1 MEKMTFR
8 ETMIL
13 SEARKPDLV
22 YKEKVVKNKVDRVIV
37 ELEGSQSGAMTRLA
51 SRYDRL
57 EKAIKKMGEKR
68 DELNA
73 KIKEQVEELFAPED
87 VVLTRVVETV
97 SFTMTLSKLVKSE
110 EQEPKKVVKYD
121 KIAEELA
128 KLIPDELQAQVDA
141 IVAKYTEISIAAEK
155 SPALRVKSKVDE
167 SLNEGVFDL
176 FKSIGSKIAKWL
188 KDTAKWAVSYDKK
201 LDALKKKAS
210 SPITEAKA
218 KTPID
223 DSPLG
228 QLKQLPQPIGIN
240 GGSYTYWVDVTKTP
254 LKFVASDGSVL
265 TKAKTLEDIAK
276 WMDRWAEKIWLNFL
290 KGNED
295 LEGLKA
301 EGIVRTKKGRM
312 DQAEHE
318 AHMRG

>member
-141 IVAKYTEISIAAEK
+141 IIAKYTEISIAAEK

-167 SLNEGVFDL
+167 SLNEGIFDL

-210 SPITEAKA
+210 SPITKAKA
-218 KTPID
+218 KDI
-223 DSPLG
+223 
-228 QLKQLPQPIGIN
+228 
-240 GGSYTYWVDVTKTP
+240 SYDHR
-254 LKFVASDGSVL
+254 SRS
-265 TKAKTLEDIAK
+265 
-276 WMDRWAEKIWLNFL
+276 
-290 KGNED
+290 
-295 LEGLKA
+295 
-301 EGIVRTKKGRM
+301 
-312 DQAEHE
+312 
-318 AHMRG
+318 

>member
-1 MEKMTFR
+1 MEKMTFK

-13 SEARKPDLV
+13 AEARKPDLV

-68 DELNA
+68 DELNS

-167 SLNEGVFDL
+167 SLNEGILDML
-176 FKSIGSKIAKWL
+176 GSIAAKIGKWL
-188 KDTAKWAVSYDKK
+188 KDTAKWASSYDKK
-201 LDALKKKAS
+201 LDALKKKAAGS
-210 SPITEAKA
+210 TVTEAK
-218 KTPID
+218 KPPKD
-223 DSPLG
+223 YSPLG
-228 QLKQLPQPIGIN
+228 QLKELPQPIGIN

-254 LKFVASDGSVL
+254 LKFVSSDGAVID
-265 TKAKTLEDIAK
+265 KAKKLEDIAK
-276 WMDRWAEKIWLNFL
+276 WMDKWAAQMWLEFLDEK
-290 KGNED
+290 ED
-295 LEGLKA
+295 LENLKQ
-301 EGIVRTKKGRM
+301 EGIVRLKKGRT